1 VYDLLLSKMTNMGYL
16 IPSPSSSL
24 KEIFQEKIPGN
35 DRYLVS
41 AELIAYIKWLVYL
54 APFKDRSSVDHAE
67 FFNKQV
73 ALLNH
78 EDNQHWRRFLYK
90 ELDAWYTDFKPTKK
104 RKGRSVGRTS
114 TVVDV
119 DPDEIF
125 IGSNLDG
132 FDDDPWKDD
141 SPPPG
146 SGAAFGALAAAAADA
161 AAGGGG

>member
-1 VYDLLLSKMTNMGYL
+1 MTNMGYL
-16 IPSPSSSL
+16 VPSPSRSL
-24 KEIFQEKIPGN
+24 KEIFQEKIHGTE
-35 DRYLVS
+35 RYLVS

-73 ALLNH
+73 VLLNH
-78 EDNQHWRRFLYK
+78 PDNTHWRRFLYK

-114 TVVDV
+114 MAVDV

-125 IGSNLDG
+125 IGSNLDD
-132 FDDDPWKDD
+132 FDEDPWKDD
-141 SPPPG
+141 APPPG
-146 SGAAFGALAAAAADA
+146 VRAAIGAMAAAAAGA